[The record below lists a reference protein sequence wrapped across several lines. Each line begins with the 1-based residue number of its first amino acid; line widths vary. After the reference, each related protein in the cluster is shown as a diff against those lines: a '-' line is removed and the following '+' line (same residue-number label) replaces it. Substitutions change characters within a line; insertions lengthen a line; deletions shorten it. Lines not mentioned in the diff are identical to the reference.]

1 MKSCLK
7 WVGSKAQILDEVLAL
22 FPRVIQNYYEPFL
35 GSGTVLLGL
44 LSNENIRVTGTVYA
58 SDLNKNIV
66 DLFVAIQSDPEGFIR
81 STQALIADFKGAP
94 VTAEAPNRSPQTRAE
109 ALASQESYYYWV
121 RSQFNTSPSPE
132 KFLFLNKTCFRGLYR
147 ENRSGHMNVP
157 YGNNVNPSILDP
169 DHIRGMSRLIQGVIF
184 THEPYESA
192 LARARARPPGDWV
205 YVDPPYCV
213 ETATSFTAYT
223 STPFDPE
230 TLFGTLKALPCRF
243 LMSNADVPAVRDAFP
258 VAEYTV
264 DTISCRRAINSKAP
278 ASRTNEVLVRK

>member
-7 WVGSKAQILDEVLAL
+7 WVGSKAQILDEVLSL
-22 FPRVIQNYYEPFL
+22 FPRTIENYHEPFL

-44 LSNENIRVTGTVYA
+44 LSNENIQVTGTVYA

-66 DLFVAIQSDPEGFIR
+66 DLFRVIQVDPEGLIR
-81 STQALIADFKGAP
+81 ATQALVAEFRAADP
-94 VTAEAPNRSPQTRAE
+94 QEA
-109 ALASQESYYYWV
+109 YYYQV
-121 RSQFNTSPSPE
+121 RTQFNASPSPA
-132 KFLFLNKTCFRGLYR
+132 KFLFLNKTCFRGLYQ
-147 ENRSGHMNVP
+147 ENRSGQMNVP

-169 DHIRGMSRLIQGVIF
+169 DHIRSISRLIQKVIF

-192 LARARARPPGDWV
+192 LAPSRVQSPGDWV

-223 STPFDPE
+223 STRFDPE
-230 TLFGTLKALPCRF
+230 TLFRTLKALPCSF

-258 VAEYTV
+258 VPEYTV
-264 DTISCRRAINSKAP
+264 GTISCRRAINSKAP